1 MMGNSKPLWVAVAVL
16 GAAVLA
22 MGGTMLYQG
31 NRSSSAS
38 QAPQAAQLSS
48 TAVTPELLKPLGAA
62 SASGYGATAGSGS
75 PSAMDDG
82 VEKPR
87 PQAVLPEPAPAKKV
101 VKPKPQP
108 MPSSMPNVVGAGPAP
123 GPIPA
128 PVGAPVASVMTA
140 PAPAIVA
147 PVCSNCGAV
156 ESVTPFERTTKA
168 DGPGVGAVAGG
179 VAGAVLGSQ
188 VGQGNGRTAAAIL
201 GAIGG
206 GFAGNAIEKNMK
218 KETVYRVSV
227 RMDDGSRR
235 AIEVVQAPPVGG
247 KVSVE
252 TTGIRSAEGV
262 VYRNVAAVQQRT
274 NAPAPVYQT
283 P

>member
-1 MMGNSKPLWVAVAVL
+1 
-16 GAAVLA
+16 
-22 MGGTMLYQG
+22 MLYQG
-31 NRSSSAS
+31 NRSLP
-38 QAPQAAQLSS
+38 APQAPGLAQLPSS
-48 TAVTPELLKPLGAA
+48 TVTAELAKPLGAA

-87 PQAVLPEPAPAKKV
+87 PQAVLPEPAPAKKI

-108 MPSSMPNVVGAGPAP
+108 TLSSAPNVVGTAPAP
-123 GPIPA
+123 ASIPA
-128 PVGAPVASVMTA
+128 PVAAPVASVMTA

-218 KETVYRVSV
+218 KETAYRVGL

-235 AIEVVQAPPVGG
+235 TIEVVQAPPSGG
-247 KVSVE
+247 KVTVE
-252 TTGIRSAEGV
+252 TSGMRSADGV
-262 VYRNVAAVQQRT
+262 VYRSVASVQQRT
-274 NAPAPVYQT
+274 NTSAPAYQT